1 MTGRARANLAFSP
14 WGTLRRGDF
23 RVLSFQNTHHS
34 KEVAPSS
41 SEKAVFFWGIPPL
54 CHRACT
60 FKIEVQ
66 KSITTYFSSISF
78 AISVKTSILATRLS
92 ALHQNFFLGKSS
104 LLFATLQHYT
114 TYLAAKCSFLLLSL
128 FQRPEAESFCSLYIV
143 RASPKTINSH

>member
-23 RVLSFQNTHHS
+23 YVLSCQNNTILRTQSHRDRR
-34 KEVAPSS
+34 KPYFA
-41 SEKAVFFWGIPPL
+41 ALPPL
-54 CHRACT
+54 CHRART

-92 ALHQNFFLGKSS
+92 TLHQNFFLGKSS
-104 LLFATLQHYT
+104 LLFAILQHYT
-114 TYLAAKCSFLLLSL
+114 TSLAAKCSFFYDFYSSND
-128 FQRPEAESFCSLYIV
+128 QRQKVSV
-143 RASPKTINSH
+143 ASI